1 MQRRTTEYWRAR
13 IDEQRK
19 MGTSAAEYCRKR
31 SLDRGTFLR
40 WRRRLDGGSAKEGLV
55 EIARSGLHGDPGE
68 PAVLSIQ
75 LGDGTLIHFHR
86 LPDADTV
93 GQLVAAIRGASRE

>member
-1 MQRRTTEYWRAR
+1 MQRRSTAYWKAR

-19 MGTSAAEYCRKR
+19 LGISAAEYCRKR

-40 WRRRLDGGSAKEGLV
+40 WRRRLDGGTVNQGLV
-55 EIARSGLHGDPGE
+55 EIARAGIRGDSSE

-75 LGDGTLIHFHR
+75 LGDGTLIYFHR